1 MTTTQKDQTEMK
13 TETVCYGDCLE
24 HLKRW
29 VRWNKS
35 LTDHLPSKADLIYLD
50 PPWNTGYNHNVLFG
64 SVESS
69 PDTGET
75 QSAQEAA
82 FTDMWKWDA
91 RGDALKRVNRIIN
104 PNKEKDY
111 EYYPD
116 PERSKHPAY
125 NSILGLKH
133 MIPKTGML
141 AYCAY
146 MAERLALLREIL
158 KPTGSIYLHCD
169 PHASHYLKLI
179 MDDIFGPKCY
189 RNEIVWCYSGGGISK
204 RYFPLKHDIILC
216 YGKTN
221 QKDTKTQK
229 DPETKTKFN
238 ADAVRIPY
246 KSLGGGNGGGAIWGK
261 GHDNERLDEL
271 REMGKVVE
279 DCWID
284 IMPLTRNSKERK
296 YPTQKPLKL
305 LKRIIKASTS
315 PGDVVLD
322 PFCGCGTAVVKA
334 RQLGRKFVGIDI
346 SLHAV
351 TAVTYDR
358 LTDEAKMPEKEIR
371 ITGIPADKDSAKWLA
386 KDDPFAFERF
396 AVQAC
401 HPGLFPN
408 VKQRGD
414 QGIDGRGKLLHP
426 VKENGEKKRL
436 ILAQVKAGKP
446 TPDQVRAFGHVIT
459 HTEGA
464 IAGVFITLE
473 KGDWKDSMR
482 EAAADLGT
490 FKHEHSMDEFDKL
503 QHWHIGQFF
512 FKTEHLR
519 LPKLPEMADPS
530 NDKEKVSTRQIGF
543 LANQNYLSG

>member
-1 MTTTQKDQTEMK
+1 MAMK
-13 TETVCYGDCLE
+13 TETICYGDCLE

-29 VRWNKS
+29 VRWNNGIFEGKPA
-35 LTDHLPSKADLIYLD
+35 LADLIYLD
-50 PPWNTGYNHNVLFG
+50 PPWNSGRNYNHLF
-64 SVESS
+64 SAVESS
-69 PDTGET
+69 DDDNS
-75 QSAQEAA
+75 QSAQEIA
-82 FTDMWKWDA
+82 FEDMWKWDA

-116 PERSKHPAY
+116 PEQSKHPAY

-146 MAERLALLREIL
+146 MAERLALLREML

-169 PHASHYLKLI
+169 PHASHYLKMI

-189 RNEIVWCYSGGGISK
+189 RNEIVWFYTGPSNSK
-204 RYFPLKHDIILC
+204 RYFPRKHDIILC
-216 YGKTN
+216 YGKTD
-221 QKDTKTQK
+221 QKDLAKTQK
-229 DPETKTKFN
+229 NPETKTKFN

-246 KSLGGGNGGGAIWGK
+246 KLGNAIGGKTSLSVREGRTIEDRQNRMNELVEK
-261 GHDNERLDEL
+261 G
-271 REMGKVVE
+271 GKVIE
-279 DCWID
+279 DVWTD
-284 IMPLTRNSKERK
+284 IGAGSHIPKKERK

-322 PFCGCGTAVVKA
+322 PFCGCGTAVVA
-334 RQLGRKFVGIDI
+334 ACQLFRKFVGIDI
-346 SLHAV
+346 SLHASV
-351 TAVTYDR
+351 HETIER
-358 LTDEAKMPEKEIR
+358 LKNEAKMPEKEIR
-371 ITGIPADKDSAKWLA
+371 ITGIPADHSSARRLA
-386 KDDPFAFERF
+386 KDDPFEFERF

-401 HPGLFPN
+401 HPALFPN

-414 QGIDGRGKLLHP
+414 KGIDGRGKLLHP
-426 VKENGEKKRL
+426 IKENGQKKKL

-473 KGDWKDSMR
+473 KEDWKDSMR

-490 FKHEHSMDEFDKL
+490 FKHEHSLDDFPKL
-503 QHWHIGQFF
+503 QHWHIGRFF
-512 FKTEHLR
+512 LKTEHLR

-530 NDKEKVSTRQIGF
+530 NDNKKVSIRQIGF
-543 LANQNYLSG
+543 LAKQNYLSG